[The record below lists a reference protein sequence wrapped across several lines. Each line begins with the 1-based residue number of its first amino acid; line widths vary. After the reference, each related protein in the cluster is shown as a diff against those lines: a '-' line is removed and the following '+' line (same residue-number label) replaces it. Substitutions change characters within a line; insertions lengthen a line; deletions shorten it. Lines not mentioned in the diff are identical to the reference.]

1 MARKKTSDDDEGVHA
16 AEEEEDAED
25 GSAAEDADSSSC
37 DDWPD
42 DKPPGDD
49 LQEMLAEDQDGEG
62 TTVTYS
68 WVKQCPCLALQADAC
83 PKKTWRRHSMWAYG
97 EPDEVRGVLCE
108 RQLWH
113 IKRCGSHEDWR
124 KDKSDDEIRDLVRDL
139 KIRSNQETFKDRKKW
154 RREHAK
160 HAKHAKKW
168 AGKRKWKEEVE
179 VKEEAAEGEEA
190 EGAAASSTVAATRLC
205 ETRGMV

>member
-25 GSAAEDADSSSC
+25 GSAAEGADSSSYE
-37 DDWPD
+37 DWPD

-49 LQEMLAEDQDGEG
+49 LQEMLAEDQDSEG

-83 PKKTWRRHSMWAYG
+83 PKQTWRRHRMWAYG
-97 EPDEVRGVLCE
+97 EPDEVRGVLVE

-113 IKRCGSHEDWR
+113 IKRCGSHEAWR
-124 KDKSDDEIRDLVRDL
+124 KDKSDDEIRALVSDL
-139 KIRSNQETFKDRKKW
+139 KIRSAQETFKDRKKW
-154 RREHAK
+154 RRAAHSAS
-160 HAKHAKKW
+160 KHAKKRR
-168 AGKRKWKEEVE
+168 GKRKWKEEVE
-179 VKEEAAEGEEA
+179 EEAAGGEEA